1 MLLSSLGLNA
11 ESLQLKIKRVVFN
24 VPRWPDEFADR
35 DCRDHDLDL
44 LLVLPGWDGATKS
57 LGPQTGPLLHQA
69 DGGRRQQRYCGDEG
83 GTSTGFPGELLP
95 INNLSHTF

>member
-35 DCRDHDLDL
+35 DRHDHDLDL
-44 LLVLPGWDGATKS
+44 LLVLPGWDGTTKS
-57 LGPQTGPLLHQA
+57 LTPQEGPLQHPA
-69 DGGRRQQRYCGDEG
+69 GRGW
-83 GTSTGFPGELLP
+83 
-95 INNLSHTF
+95 